1 MVYLLIWFVF
11 GFVAYAVSYFLFSRF
26 IKRAEKTQNNNF
38 KKLLTVDRH
47 TYPANRL
54 VLLKPCLKNM
64 GSYSEV
70 SATKWIL
77 ELLDEDGNVIEN
89 INGVYTVS
97 IPVPNTYTF
106 IGGNDAIASLSLYSI
121 GSVVNSADVTLNTG
135 SRTHINNS

>member
-1 MVYLLIWFVF
+1 MIYLLIWFVF
-11 GFVAYAVSYFLFSRF
+11 GFVAYTVSYFLFSRF

-38 KKLLTVDRH
+38 RKLLTVDRH
-47 TYPANRL
+47 TYPANRF

-77 ELLDEDGNVIEN
+77 ELLDEDGNVIKN
-89 INGVYTVS
+89 INGVHTVS
-97 IPVPNTYTF
+97 VPIPNTF
-106 IGGNDAIASLSLYSI
+106 IGNNNDIASLSVYSI
-121 GSVVNSADVTLNTG
+121 GSVVNSVDVTLNTG